1 MSEPETEI
9 RKQSFAA
16 YITQKRKEAGLTQEE
31 LAKKLYVTH
40 STVSK
45 WERGLSYPDIELVSD
60 VCRELS
66 ISEHEFFTA
75 CDDVAMNREKQEA
88 SSYRKLLLRWKNTFL
103 GCYLAAIV
111 ICFICD
117 LATRHGLDWF
127 WIVLTSLMLS
137 FSFTNL
143 PLLVKR
149 EKGVVCLGSATVS
162 LFLLLLSC
170 WGYTRGPQL
179 GFASAVTAVCLALPW
194 GLYLLA
200 RFCPKYR
207 GFPAIVM
214 AFLTVWNFLLVL
226 LCTAVTGN
234 DVRFGFLVTALSYVP
249 IWCIFAVAAY
259 VPLHGC
265 LKAGL
270 ICLISA
276 FTVPYLEVSFSK
288 LLLQTPEM
296 GWSDFFNWN
305 LMLYPD
311 LHGMW
316 INVLIF
322 AAVLVGGLI
331 VTAVGAT
338 LQIRRMKCAGRAVRK
353 TGGDPSVSRL

>member
-1 MSEPETEI
+1 MEPETGN
-9 RKQSFAA
+9 RKQTFAA
-16 YITQKRKEAGLTQEE
+16 YIAQKRKEAGLTQEE
-31 LAKKLYVTH
+31 LAGRLYVTH

-45 WERGLSYPDIELVSD
+45 WERGLSYPDIALVSD
-60 VCRELS
+60 ICRELS

-75 CDDVAMNREKQEA
+75 CDDVAMSREKQEA
-88 SSYRKLLLRWKNTFL
+88 SAYRKLLFRWKNTFL
-103 GCYLAAIV
+103 GCYLLTIAV
-111 ICFICD
+111 CFICD

-127 WIVLTSLMLS
+127 WIVLTSLMLA

-143 PLLVKR
+143 PLMVDK
-149 EKGVVCLGSATVS
+149 EKGILCLGSATVS
-162 LFLLLLSC
+162 LFLLFFAC
-170 WGYTRGPQL
+170 WCWTRGPQL

-200 RFCPKYR
+200 RFCPKHR

-214 AFLTVWNFLLVL
+214 ASVTAWSFLLVL
-226 LCTAVTGN
+226 LCTAATGN
-234 DVRFGFLVTALSYVP
+234 DTRFGLLITLFSYVP
-249 IWCIFAVAAY
+249 VWCIFTVAAY

-276 FTVPYLEVSFSK
+276 FTVPYLDVSFSM

-296 GWSDFFNWN
+296 GWNTFFNWN
-305 LMLYPD
+305 LMLHPD
-311 LHGMW
+311 PHGIW

-322 AAVLVGGLI
+322 AVGLIGGLI
-331 VTAVGAT
+331 VTAVGVF
-338 LQIRRMKCAGRAVRK
+338 LQIRRMRN
-353 TGGDPSVSRL
+353 TGGGMRKATSGRTGAQF

>member
-1 MSEPETEI
+1 MVEPIVENQ
-9 RKQSFAA
+9 KQTFAA

-31 LAKKLYVTH
+31 LANKLFVTH

-45 WERGLSYPDIELVSD
+45 WERGLSYPDIGLVSD

-75 CDDVAMNREKQEA
+75 CDDVAMGREKREA
-88 SSYRKLLLRWKNTFL
+88 SAYRKLLLRWKNTFL
-103 GCYLAAIV
+103 GCYLITIV
-111 ICFICD
+111 VCFICD

-127 WIVLTSLMLS
+127 WIVLTSLMLA

-143 PLLVKR
+143 PLMTKS
-149 EKGVVCLGSATVS
+149 EKGTLSLGAATVS

-170 WGYTRGPQL
+170 WGYTRGPQI
-179 GFASAVTAVCLALPW
+179 GFASAVTGVCLALPW

-200 RFCPKYR
+200 RFCPKRR

-226 LCTAVTGN
+226 LCTAVTGQN
-234 DVRFGFLVTALSYVP
+234 VQFGLSITAISYVP
-249 IWCIFAVAAY
+249 VWCIFAVAAY

-265 LKAGL
+265 LKAGI
-270 ICLISA
+270 ICLICD
-276 FTVPYLEVSFSK
+276 FTGPYLEASFSA
-288 LLLQTPEM
+288 LFLQAPTV
-296 GWSDFFNWN
+296 GWRSFFNWS
-305 LMLYPD
+305 LIFHPD
-311 LHGMW
+311 PMNVW

-322 AAVLVGGLI
+322 AIGFVGGLI
-331 VTAVGAT
+331 VVAVGAV
-338 LQIRRMKCAGRAVRK
+338 LQIRRWKESKQGIPQSHGSHA
-353 TGGDPSVSRL
+353 